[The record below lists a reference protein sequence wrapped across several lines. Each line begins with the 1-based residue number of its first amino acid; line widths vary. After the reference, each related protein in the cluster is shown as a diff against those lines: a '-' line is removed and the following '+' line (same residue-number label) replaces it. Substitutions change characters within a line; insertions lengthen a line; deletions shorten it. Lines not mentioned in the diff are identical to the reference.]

1 MYESNW
7 WQVLVRCW
15 ETLVYNPL
23 VDLQHIW
30 QLLLLFVVVV
40 AGLWRLWRSCWNAR
54 WHRRKDK
61 RQRLPGENRERDLG
75 V

>member
-1 MYESNW
+1 MYDSQW

-15 ETLVYNPL
+15 EMVVYNPIM
-23 VDLQHIW
+23 DLQHTW
-30 QLLLLFVVVV
+30 QLLLLFVVLT
-40 AGLWRLWRSCWNAR
+40 ALCWRLWRSCWNFR

-61 RQRLPGENRERDLG
+61 RQLLPGARSERDLG